1 VEPAR
6 REDLAREGGEGK
18 ASRRRARARAGEE
31 QGGRAEEQRGLEEEG
46 VVAEL
51 IMSTELPISPNAGTP
66 PHARQVPPTPQAD
79 GAERAAADVV
89 PGSAAGDVVPGSA
102 AAFADVS
109 LEQAKLALR
118 KVKDPDLNLN
128 IVDLGLVYDVRV
140 ADNNV
145 DVDMSLTSPGCPSG
159 PEIMSD
165 VERVLKALPG
175 VGTVTVNLV
184 WSPFWTPDRIEPRVR
199 AYMGL

>member
-1 VEPAR
+1 
-6 REDLAREGGEGK
+6 
-18 ASRRRARARAGEE
+18 
-31 QGGRAEEQRGLEEEG
+31 
-46 VVAEL
+46 
-51 IMSTELPISPNAGTP
+51 MSTELPITP
-66 PHARQVPPTPQAD
+66 SHPHAPHIAPAPQAD
-79 GAERAAADVV
+79 GAEKTERSTPAVA
-89 PGSAAGDVVPGSA
+89 PGSA

-140 ADNNV
+140 EGSDVA
-145 DVDMSLTSPGCPSG
+145 VDMSLTSPGCPSG
-159 PEIMSD
+159 PEIMGD
-165 VERVLKALPG
+165 AERVLKALPG
-175 VGTVTVNLV
+175 VGAVTINLV